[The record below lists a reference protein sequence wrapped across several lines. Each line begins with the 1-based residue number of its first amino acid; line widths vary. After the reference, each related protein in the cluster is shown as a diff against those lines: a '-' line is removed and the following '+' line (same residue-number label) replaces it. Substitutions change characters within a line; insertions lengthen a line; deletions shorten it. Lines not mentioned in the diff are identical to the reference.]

1 MILSNVARKLIA
13 TFGEIPSSIKSSNGG
28 FFRASQLTLSLLLTE
43 LEGLFISSQFEVEK
57 G

>member
-1 MILSNVARKLIA
+1 VKQRNPS
-13 TFGEIPSSIKSSNGG
+13 EIPTTLKSSNGG
-28 FFRASQLTLSLLLTE
+28 FFEEGASQLTLSLLLTE